1 MSLWEYANPRRFLGL
16 SERLLPG
23 LSALALLLLTGGLIW
38 GFFYSPDDYRMG
50 STVKIIYLHVPSALM
65 AINGW
70 IMMLAASLVWLIR
83 RHHVS
88 ALAAKAAAPVG
99 AVMTVIALITGAIW
113 GQPMWG
119 TWWVWDARLTSMLI
133 LFFFYLG
140 FIAVANGFDRA
151 ERGSRPA
158 ALLALVGMIN
168 VPIVKFSVDWW
179 NTLHQPA
186 SLLRSGGP
194 AIDSSMLTPL
204 VLTLIAAHAYFAILV
219 ILRIRALLTER
230 RLAALMLRP
239 GGD

>member
-88 ALAAKAAAPVG
+88 AVGLGSAFDLVSDPVS
-99 AVMTVIALITGAIW
+99 ILS
-113 GQPMWG
+113 
-119 TWWVWDARLTSMLI
+119 WVYCL
-133 LFFFYLG
+133 
-140 FIAVANGFDRA
+140 VACDR
-151 ERGSRPA
+151 
-158 ALLALVGMIN
+158 
-168 VPIVKFSVDWW
+168 
-179 NTLHQPA
+179 
-186 SLLRSGGP
+186 
-194 AIDSSMLTPL
+194 
-204 VLTLIAAHAYFAILV
+204 
-219 ILRIRALLTER
+219 
-230 RLAALMLRP
+230 
-239 GGD
+239 